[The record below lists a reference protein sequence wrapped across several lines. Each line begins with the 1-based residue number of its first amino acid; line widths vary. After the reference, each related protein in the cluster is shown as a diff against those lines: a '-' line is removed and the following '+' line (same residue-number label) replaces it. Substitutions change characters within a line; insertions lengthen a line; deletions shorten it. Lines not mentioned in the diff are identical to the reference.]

1 YLTTESAIKPSL
13 GYRKK
18 SPILHIIAPSPHY
31 PKMSG
36 IFSNRLKLPLHLV
49 ELFLII
55 AVLILSVVRMLK
67 QPANAPRGRSN
78 TMALGMSAKSLV
90 ILLYQLL
97 SEHVQ
102 AFKKW
107 SSLKAY
113 VILNALEIVFWGA
126 VVFMMIQ
133 ANINFCEGFTCTL
146 SWIVCVLG
154 IIMSTIAAYLAIIT
168 WLDFRHFR
176 ASGTHRGRH
185 PQANHAKVPSTDSIV
200 MNEELLHERR
210 YAHPQV
216 SPPVYQSGGG
226 YHPGGAYASRSPSP
240 WRQSD

>member
-1 YLTTESAIKPSL
+1 MA
-13 GYRKK
+13 
-18 SPILHIIAPSPHY
+18 
-31 PKMSG
+31 G

-67 QPANAPRGRSN
+67 QPPNAPRGRSN

-102 AFKKW
+102 AFKRW

-146 SWIVCVLG
+146 SWVVCVLG
-154 IIMSTIAAYLAIIT
+154 IIMSTIAFYLTIIT

-176 ASGTHRGRH
+176 ANGTHRGRH
-185 PQANHAKVPSTDSIV
+185 NPASHAKVPSTDSIV

-210 YAHPQV
+210 YAHPQA
-216 SPPVYQSGGG
+216 PPVYQSGGS
-226 YHPGGAYASRSPSP
+226 YQPGGAYSSRSPSP
-240 WRQSD
+240 WRQNA

>member
-1 YLTTESAIKPSL
+1 
-13 GYRKK
+13 
-18 SPILHIIAPSPHY
+18 
-31 PKMSG
+31 M
-36 IFSNRLKLPLHLV
+36 PLHLM
-49 ELFLII
+49 ELFLIV

-67 QPANAPRGRSN
+67 QPKNAPRGRST
-78 TMALGMSAKSLV
+78 TMALGMSAKSLI

-126 VVFMMIQ
+126 VAFMMIQ
-133 ANINFCEGFTCTL
+133 ANLKFCEGFTCIL

-154 IIMSTIAAYLAIIT
+154 IIMSTIASYLTVIT

-176 ASGTHRGRH
+176 ANGTHRGRH
-185 PQANHAKVPSTDSIV
+185 SEAKHVKIQSTGNSTDNIA
-200 MNEELLHERR
+200 MDEELLHEQR
-210 YAHPQV
+210 YTHTNNYQP
-216 SPPVYQSGGG
+216 YQSGA
-226 YHPGGAYASRSPSP
+226 YQPGAYQSGDTYDSRSPSP
-240 WRQSD
+240 WRQRE